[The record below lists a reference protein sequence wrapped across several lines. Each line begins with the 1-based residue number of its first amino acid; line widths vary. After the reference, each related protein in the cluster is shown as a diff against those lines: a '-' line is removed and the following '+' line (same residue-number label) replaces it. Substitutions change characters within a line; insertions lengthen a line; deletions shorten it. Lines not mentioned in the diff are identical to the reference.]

1 MALHRVEA
9 LRRVFAAD
17 LGGVTPGER
26 VPLSKDAR
34 KHLGVLRIGEG
45 SKLGLFDGRGRLV
58 QGRYEGGVVVAEAI
72 EEAPALR
79 PKLVLVMALP
89 KGSKA
94 DEIVRHATELGVAE
108 IRFVSSDHAVPKLE
122 GGRAEKKRERWEKI
136 AQEAAR
142 QSERLYVPQVL
153 PLAPLGQ
160 AMEAAGEGER
170 WVCWAR
176 GGEAP
181 SVVPGAEER
190 WVAVGPE
197 GGFSEAE
204 LRAFDAQGW
213 RRVRLGPTVLRAE
226 TASLAALVFAGADLR
241 EHRGG

>member
-9 LRRVFAAD
+9 LRRIFVAD
-17 LGGVTPGER
+17 LGDVAPGER
-26 VPLSKDAR
+26 VPLSKEAR
-34 KHLGVLRIGEG
+34 KHLAVLRVGEG
-45 SKLGLFDGRGRLV
+45 AKLGLFDGQGRLV
-58 QGRYEGGVVVAEAI
+58 KGAFDGGEVVAESI
-72 EEAPALR
+72 EEAPALT

-94 DEIVRHATELGVAE
+94 DEIVRHATELGAAE

-122 GGRAEKKRERWEKI
+122 GGRAEKKRVRWQKI

-153 PLAPLGQ
+153 PLAPLEE
-160 AMEAAGEGER
+160 AMEAAAEGER

-181 SVVPGAEER
+181 SVAPGAEER

-213 RRVRLGPTVLRAE
+213 RRVHLGPTVLRAE
-226 TASLAALVFAGADLR
+226 TASLAALVFAGADLKER
-241 EHRGG
+241 TAS